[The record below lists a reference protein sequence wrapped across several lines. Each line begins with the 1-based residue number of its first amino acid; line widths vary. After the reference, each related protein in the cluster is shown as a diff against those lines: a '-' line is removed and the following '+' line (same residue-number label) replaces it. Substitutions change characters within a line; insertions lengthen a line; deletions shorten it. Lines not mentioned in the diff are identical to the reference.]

1 MQLQLGPVPI
11 MQRGRCWL
19 RAALQLRSCTA
30 TTPLAQ
36 GSASLALPNS
46 DGTPAVMMVGRQL
59 WWAAPQPTCSQ
70 PSALLQPARGFTAAA
85 ATLLAAGKQRGDAD
99 AHEPAAAAAA
109 AAAATDAPPPGAEG
123 AAAEGEEEEEE
134 EEEVELDGEA
144 AAEAMNEA
152 FERLIYAALEMV
164 QQGKPMEAEYVLTE
178 GALFRGWSGLA
189 AVFTLPS
196 LPSRPLAS
204 FVNLVC

>member
-1 MQLQLGPVPI
+1 MQLQLCPVPI

-85 ATLLAAGKQRGDAD
+85 ATLLAAGKQRGDA
-99 AHEPAAAAAA
+99 
-109 AAAATDAPPPGAEG
+109 DAPPPGAEG